1 MFIFI
6 GFSIVSKKNKKREI
20 ALSACLLGCSCRYDA
35 KDNLNSLLLS
45 QLESFT
51 IVPFCPEDYAFG
63 TPRPT
68 MDLMVDNCTVR
79 AISNET
85 HHDLSEPIV
94 SYAQKFFNEHPNI
107 ELFIGKDRSPSCAV
121 KSGKVYDK
129 EKALVHK
136 KGTGLMAQVAL
147 DLGLESWDAE
157 EYLLNHT
164 S

>member
-1 MFIFI
+1 
-6 GFSIVSKKNKKREI
+6 VLKEKEKREV

-35 KDNLNSLLLS
+35 KDNFNALLLS
-45 QLESFT
+45 QLESST
-51 IVPFCPEDYAFG
+51 IIPFCPEDYAFG

-68 MDLMVDNCTVR
+68 MDLIVNNSTLR
-79 AISNET
+79 AISNENQQ
-85 HHDLSEPIV
+85 DISEPIF
-94 SYAQKFFNEHPNI
+94 SYAQDFFYKNQNI

-129 EKALVHK
+129 EKTLVHK
-136 KGTGLMAQVAL
+136 QGTGLMAQVAL
-147 DLGLESWDAE
+147 DLGIESWDAE